1 MIGIQPL
8 NEKSRSIS
16 VGELIGKKYITESVI
31 AIGENIS
38 IFAAKRQNSSAQHLL
53 ALKFEKIENGRATL
67 IREDIVIKTVKD
79 TKHFAKIIDCGMHL
93 SFNFM
98 ATELLGP
105 SLYDL
110 ANRRPPCKL
119 SLVTILKFAI
129 QGFSAIQSIH
139 QAGFTH
145 CNIEAV

>member
-1 MIGIQPL
+1 MIGIQPI

-16 VGELIGKKYITESVI
+16 VGELVGKKYITESVI

-38 IFAAKRQNSSAQHLL
+38 IFTAKWQNSSAQHLF

-67 IREDIVIKTVKD
+67 IRENIVLKTVQD
-79 TKHFAKIIDCGMHL
+79 TKHFAKIIDCGKHFY
-93 SFNFM
+93 FNFM

-105 SLYDL
+105 SLNDL
-110 ANRRPPCKL
+110 ANRQPPCKL
-119 SLVTILKFAI
+119 SLVTLLKFAI

-139 QAGFTH
+139 QAGFIH
-145 CNIEAV
+145 CDIESV